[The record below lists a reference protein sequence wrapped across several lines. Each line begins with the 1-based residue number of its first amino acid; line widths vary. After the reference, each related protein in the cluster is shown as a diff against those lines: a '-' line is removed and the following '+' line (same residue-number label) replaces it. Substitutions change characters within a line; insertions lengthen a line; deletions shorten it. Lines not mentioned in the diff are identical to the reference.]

1 MNTTKSLDETYLKRI
16 SISVKQQLL
25 TSNVI
30 VAKATQLKIPQNRVD
45 DLLDIFINEW
55 IEYLKKDFREF
66 KSLTG
71 WILYD
76 SVKKRFLNL

>member
-16 SISVKQQLL
+16 IISVKQQLL
-25 TSNVI
+25 ASNVI

-45 DLLDIFINEW
+45 ELLDIFINEW